1 MLKQIGKEF
10 RKKEEGGVFTS
21 DHFSPSQLNKNLD
34 QWFYDYCVLTEKQR
48 KSKPANLKMIFGAI
62 VGTALQKIITEKLT
76 IKQVMGGKE

>member
-10 RKKEEGGVFTS
+10 KKKEEGGMYTA

-48 KSKPANLKMIFGAI
+48 K
-62 VGTALQKIITEKLT
+62 KLYL
-76 IKQVMGGKE
+76 I